1 MGRLWN
7 RIKQGVRKVGRFI
20 GRVAEGVG
28 RVAGGLSNVPV
39 IGNIASTVARG
50 ANLVS
55 KIGNGAANL
64 IDRGERIRQKYQPVI
79 DKVRDAGRAI
89 RDSGVADK
97 VTGGRFSRFADR
109 VRNIGH
115 RVMDRVER
123 QGGRFANAI
132 HNARIIGGKGDY
144 PKRVQGAPAP
154 AAPT

>member
-7 RIKQGVRKVGRFI
+7 RIKQGIRKAGRFI

-79 DKVRDAGRAI
+79 DKVKDAGRAI

-109 VRNIGH
+109 VRNIGQ
-115 RVMDRVER
+115 RVEQQGNRAMDRVEQR
-123 QGGRFANAI
+123 VNGAGRLWN
-132 HNARIIGGKGDY
+132 RIQNPRMVK
-144 PKRVQGAPAP
+144 APAP